1 MKDFPASSMVKNL
14 PSNAGDASLLPGQG
28 TWEPTYLSTAAKRG
42 PDTAMKTQY
51 RQKREGNKAD
61 SCIHILQWNPH
72 TYFLPSSPAQF
83 WMPRSQNKTE
93 RGNQA
98 PRTGFVSILKSCY
111 ALSVSLNKNSLLNL
125 TLKLE
130 NDSAPV

>member
-1 MKDFPASSMVKNL
+1 MLLNKRNL
-14 PSNAGDASLLPGQG
+14 CTLQRRPSTD
-28 TWEPTYLSTAAKRG
+28 K
-42 PDTAMKTQY
+42 
-51 RQKREGNKAD
+51 KREGNKAD

-72 TYFLPSSPAQF
+72 TYFLPSSPVQF

-98 PRTGFVSILKSCY
+98 PRTGFVSILNSCY